1 MISLAKPTLKQQA
14 EIAIQTELGGWF
26 ANPCE
31 GSDAKLGSELHK
43 AGTLKNN
50 RENYNKLPPLP
61 GVRQSLLDAVAHL
74 PVSVETFWEGSEFH
88 YKITENQGGKS

>member
-26 ANPCE
+26 AN
-31 GSDAKLGSELHK
+31 AKFGSELHR

-50 RENYNKLPPLP
+50 RENYNKL
-61 GVRQSLLDAVAHL
+61 RQSLLSAVAHL
-74 PVSVETFWEGSEFH
+74 PVSVETFWEGSDPCEGSEFH
-88 YKITENQGGKS
+88 YKITENQGG

>member
-26 ANPCE
+26 ANP
-31 GSDAKLGSELHK
+31 KLGSELHR

-50 RENYNKLPPLP
+50 RENYNKL
-61 GVRQSLLDAVAHL
+61 RQSLLNAVAHL
-74 PVSVETFWEGSEFH
+74 PVSVETFWEGNEFH
-88 YKITENQGGKS
+88 YKITEVSANSQSAANLN

>member
-26 ANPCE
+26 AN
-31 GSDAKLGSELHK
+31 AKLGSELHR

-50 RENYNKLPPLP
+50 RENYNKL
-61 GVRQSLLDAVAHL
+61 RQSLLHAVAHL
-74 PVSVETFWEGSEFH
+74 PVSVETFWEGNEFH
-88 YKITENQGGKS
+88 YKITEVSPNAGSIPHLD

>member
-26 ANPCE
+26 ANP
-31 GSDAKLGSELHK
+31 KLGSELHR

-50 RENYNKLPPLP
+50 RENYNKL
-61 GVRQSLLDAVAHL
+61 RQSLLSAVSHL

-88 YKITENQGGKS
+88 YKITEVSANSQSTANLD

>member
-26 ANPCE
+26 ANP
-31 GSDAKLGSELHK
+31 KLGSELHK

-50 RENYNKLPPLP
+50 RENYNKL
-61 GVRQSLLDAVAHL
+61 RQSLLSAVAHL
-74 PVSVETFWEGSEFH
+74 PVSLETFWEGSEFH
-88 YKITENQGGKS
+88 YKITEVPPNSGSIPHLD

>member
-26 ANPCE
+26 AN
-31 GSDAKLGSELHK
+31 AKLGSELHR

-50 RENYNKLPPLP
+50 RENYNKL
-61 GVRQSLLDAVAHL
+61 RQSLLDAVLHL

-88 YKITENQGGKS
+88 YKITEVSANRQ

>member
-26 ANPCE
+26 ANP
-31 GSDAKLGSELHK
+31 KLGSELHK

-50 RENYNKLPPLP
+50 RENYNKL
-61 GVRQSLLDAVAHL
+61 RQSLLDAVAHL

-88 YKITENQGGKS
+88 YKITEVSANSHPVANLN